1 MISKLKRSYYSTTGE
16 VATKLNKVID
26 ELNRQGKAIKNI
38 PFAKVGDEVVI
49 ATDDG
54 SKFFRVVLPEE
65 SAKSKE
71 PLQYD
76 GSTIQKGGK
85 SIQYP
90 FETRVGML
98 RQWLNEDRITE
109 PDRMVTNEQIM
120 VWLKKEDVTPEPSQ
134 QVQNVTQGKSGCNP
148 REREYTQSDQEHA
161 NRYRPKKEETP
172 FMINGV
178 PTDEYRKIQQGAVEA
193 YKKRIIED
201 IQEKFKVDNMYDLA
215 DPVTGIRLKAVEAV
229 IKVIEDSDG

>member
-16 VATKLNKVID
+16 VATKLNEVID

-38 PFAKVGDEVVI
+38 PFAKVGDEVLI

-172 FMINGV
+172 IVTIEKLLESGIA
-178 PTDEYRKIQQGAVEA
+178 D
-193 YKKRIIED
+193 YKKRLVERLEKVSDIED
-201 IQEKFKVDNMYDLA
+201 DYRGVGLDYAIQL
-215 DPVTGIRLKAVEAV
+215 VEEV
-229 IKVIEDSDG
+229 E

>member
-1 MISKLKRSYYSTTGE
+1 MIEHVDISSTDTDRD
-16 VATKLNKVID
+16 VRYTLNQVID

-172 FMINGV
+172 IVTIEKLLESGIA
-178 PTDEYRKIQQGAVEA
+178 D
-193 YKKRIIED
+193 YKKRLVE
-201 IQEKFKVDNMYDLA
+201 
-215 DPVTGIRLKAVEAV
+215 RLKDGSFEDEHGDLIYLVTAIEIVKEVE
-229 IKVIEDSDG
+229 

>member
-16 VATKLNKVID
+16 VATKLNEVID

-148 REREYTQSDQEHA
+148 EREEMPDQLYMQPSPEL
-161 NRYRPKKEETP
+161 
-172 FMINGV
+172 
-178 PTDEYRKIQQGAVEA
+178 AVEA
-193 YKKRIIED
+193 YKKRLVKKLEKVSDMED
-201 IQEKFKVDNMYDLA
+201 DYRGVGLDYAIQL
-215 DPVTGIRLKAVEAV
+215 VE
-229 IKVIEDSDG
+229 ETE